1 MELTIRAATAGERLY
16 AYEQSA
22 QIAEKCGS
30 PGFLRCQLDNTGTM
44 LRSRWE
50 RGAVPENTPEFK
62 AEFDTVLDMLRFDER
77 YGHVLKNRTA
87 MIGFCFDHPQGQLTG
102 CPEYVFRANTDGYS
116 YLIRCVPN
124 GEDHHAYVYPY
135 GRKQLDRHMKQAEKG
150 VGFVTPQHKE
160 MFRVPD
166 GERIQ
171 ITTPGAGTR
180 INTARYVDDCHF
192 EVVTDYDS
200 YLYHVYEFAEWLERH
215 EGKVIPLRST
225 LPDQC
230 YCVLPSSDEII
241 IVKKG
246 ESGYYRTD
254 KYGHDRQ
261 AAQAIVDEYNGRLGV
276 SKAQEA
282 AMLAG
287 SMFGWHVPGA
297 DPKNYDEQGH
307 LIKPRHPD
315 RGDAR

>member
-1 MELTIRAATAGERLY
+1 MELTIRAATPAERLY

-22 QIAEKCGS
+22 QVAEKCGS
-30 PGFLRCQLDNTGTM
+30 PGYLHGGLDNTGTVF
-44 LRSRWE
+44 LSRWE
-50 RGAVPENTPEFK
+50 RNAVPENTPEFK

-77 YGHVLKNRTA
+77 YGHVLKNCAA
-87 MIGFCFDHPQGQLTG
+87 MIAFCLDHPEARLETGQ
-102 CPEYVFRANTDGYS
+102 EYVFRADTNSYA

-124 GEDHHAYVYPY
+124 GEDHHACVHPY
-135 GRKQLDRHMKQAEKG
+135 RRNRFDRHMKQAEKG
-150 VGFVTPQHKE
+150 ICFITPEHKE
-160 MFRVPD
+160 KFRVPD

-171 ITTPGAGTR
+171 ITTSGAGTR
-180 INTARYVDDCHF
+180 VNTARYVDDCHF

-200 YLYHVYEFAEWLERH
+200 YLYHIHEFAEWLERH

-225 LPDQC
+225 LPDKC
-230 YCVLPSSDEII
+230 YSVLPNGDEII
-241 IVKKG
+241 TIKKG
-246 ESGYYRTD
+246 EDGYYHTD
-254 KYGHDRQ
+254 KYGHDRE
-261 AAQAIVDEYNGRLGV
+261 AAQAIVDEYNGQLGV

-307 LIKPRHPD
+307 LIKPKHTD